1 MKDGF
6 YYDFYSTSGKVI
18 KGEEDYK
25 KLEKAIKSIVAK
37 NYKFERL
44 YLTKEQALEMFEY
57 NKFKTE
63 LIQNKVSDDQ
73 IVSVFKM
80 GDFVDLCTGPHIPST
95 KYAQAFK
102 ITKNSQAYWL
112 GDS

>member
-1 MKDGF
+1 
-6 YYDFYSTSGKVI
+6 
-18 KGEEDYK
+18 
-25 KLEKAIKSIVAK
+25 
-37 NYKFERL
+37 
-44 YLTKEQALEMFEY
+44 MFEY

-63 LIQNKVSDDQ
+63 LIQKKVSDDQ

-112 GDS
+112 GDSQRESLQRVYGVSFPKKEML